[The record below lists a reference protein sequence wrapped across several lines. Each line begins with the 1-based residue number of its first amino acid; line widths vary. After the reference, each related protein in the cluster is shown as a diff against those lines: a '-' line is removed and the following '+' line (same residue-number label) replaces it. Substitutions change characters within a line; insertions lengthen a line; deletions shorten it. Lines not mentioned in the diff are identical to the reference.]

1 MTIKSSCNNIITLKQ
16 YGSTCWFN
24 SILMALLYSDNSRKL
39 LLKKSASW
47 NDKILIFKTIK
58 HLLYKKYLRTS
69 NLIKDYLYFDK
80 ITPEYILNELYKY
93 NDKKFTFNPKIMKDG
108 YLSALYIR
116 KVYKLLGVNVL
127 YLDLYEN
134 SLYYSL
140 FNNVKVQFDVNN
152 IILRWKYITSVKIKE
167 KFDNPDV
174 IIINLDNKNKNKSYP
189 SYYKVPTDSPFNNI
203 LKLNDTCTINNKV
216 YEQDSVLLG
225 NWNKDDIAAGHSIA
239 GIKCKG
245 NKFVYNGWTRSTLD
259 YHINDLKIVNDD
271 IHNDNLWIIKI
282 VNKKVV
288 YVNSKNNTISSYLP
302 KNGKIIANNIEIPC
316 ELMNYEWNIKKNNDF
331 CLNLSKCALDLHK
344 DNSIE
349 KKKNKYLCFSFNKGE
364 RLVIYINK
372 DTNINTTKSVN
383 AICENG
389 KVLNPS
395 SNRCIDIDVLNKIP
409 KNLRKNVIEKKCPEG
424 KILNPKTGRCIN
436 IKLPKNVIEKKC
448 PEGKI
453 LNPKT
458 GRCINIKLPKNV
470 IKKKCPEG
478 KILNPKTGR
487 CINIK
492 LPKNVIKKKC
502 PEGKILNPKTGR
514 CIKQNKQK

>member
-1 MTIKSSCNNIITLKQ
+1 MTIKSSCNNVITLKQ
-16 YGSTCWFN
+16 FGSTCWFN

-39 LLKKSASW
+39 LLKKSALW

-58 HLLYKKYLRTS
+58 HILHKKYLRTS

-80 ITPEYILNELYKY
+80 ITPEYILNQLYKY
-93 NDKKFTFNPKIMKDG
+93 NGKKFTFNPKIMKGG

-140 FNNVKVQFDVNN
+140 FNNVIVSFDDNNN
-152 IILRWKYITSVKIKE
+152 IILRWKYTSSVKIKE

-174 IIINLDNKNKNKSYP
+174 IIINVDNKNKLYP
-189 SYYKVPTDSPFNNI
+189 SYYKVPSDSPFNNI

-225 NWNKDDIAAGHSIA
+225 NWNKNDKVSGHSIT

-271 IHNDNLWIIKI
+271 IHDNNLWIIKI
-282 VNKKVV
+282 INKKVA
-288 YVNSKNNTISSYLP
+288 YVNSKNNIVSFHLP

-316 ELMNYEWNIKKNNDF
+316 ELMKYDWNIKKNNDF
-331 CLNLSKCALDLHK
+331 CLNLSKCALDLHG
-344 DNSIE
+344 DNSI
-349 KKKNKYLCFSFNKGE
+349 KNKEDTNLCFSFNKGE
-364 RLVIYINK
+364 RLIIYINK
-372 DTNINTTKSVN
+372 DPNIDTTKSAN
-383 AICENG
+383 ALCENG

-395 SNRCIDIDVLNKIP
+395 SNRCINVNVLNKIP
-409 KNLRKNVIEKKCPEG
+409 KNPIKNVIEKKCPEG

-448 PEGKI
+448 PK
-453 LNPKT
+453 
-458 GRCINIKLPKNV
+458 
-470 IKKKCPEG
+470 
-478 KILNPKTGR
+478 
-487 CINIK
+487 
-492 LPKNVIKKKC
+492 
-502 PEGKILNPKTGR
+502 GKILNPKTGR
-514 CIKQNKQK
+514 CIKQK